1 MPTLGAKRFI
11 NRPLLAFS
19 CLIAS
24 VTLLPA
30 FGSKMLAQDED
41 KVIRVDTELAE
52 FEVLVEDKEGR
63 LVHGLRAE
71 DFRILENGK
80 PQRIDFFQPVRSGA
94 KTRPMV
100 IVFAVDV
107 SGSMTTAELEKLR

>member
-1 MPTLGAKRFI
+1 MPVLGAKRFI
-11 NRPLLAFS
+11 HQLVLACC
-19 CLIAS
+19 CLAT
-24 VTLLPA
+24 VTLVPT
-30 FGSKMLAQDED
+30 FTSKVLAQDED

-63 LVHGLRAE
+63 PVHGLRAE

-80 PQRIDFFQPVRSGA
+80 PQRIDFFQPVRSGV

-107 SGSMTTAELEKLR
+107 SGSMTT